1 MEEITGN
8 TPTKLFAVYKEVGPT
23 SHDMMYR
30 IKRLF
35 PGEKVGHAGT
45 LDPLASGILVVG
57 VGRQAT
63 KQLHTEHLND
73 KEYIAE
79 VTLGQSSSTDD
90 AEGEKENWPVTEHPS
105 EQNVRAAIKRFIGRI
120 SQVPP
125 VFSAVK
131 RAGVPAYKLA
141 RRGQEVLLT
150 ARPAEIMEIEVLSY
164 DWPKLKIRVVTGRGV
179 YIRSLARDIGVALGV
194 GGHISQLE
202 RIRVGRYGLDDV
214 VKIEDLKR

>member
-1 MEEITGN
+1 MEDTTRN
-8 TPTKLFAVYKEVGPT
+8 TPANLFAVYKEVGPT
-23 SHDMMYR
+23 SHDVMYR

-63 KQLHTEHLND
+63 KQLHSEALNE
-73 KEYIAE
+73 KEYVAE

-90 AEGEKENWPVTEHPS
+90 AEGEKLSWPVSEYPS
-105 EQNVRAAIKRFIGRI
+105 EQNIRAALKRFIGTI

-125 VFSAVK
+125 AFSAIK

-141 RRGQEVLLT
+141 RRGQEVQLS
-150 ARPAEIMEIEVLSY
+150 ARPALIREIELLSY
-164 DWPKLKIRVVTGRGV
+164 HWPILRIRVVTGRGV
-179 YIRSLARDIGVALGV
+179 YIRSLARDIGVSLGV
-194 GGHISQLE
+194 GGFISQLE
-202 RIRVGRYGLDDV
+202 RTRVGQFGLEDV
-214 VKIEDLKR
+214 VKLENLR

>member
-1 MEEITGN
+1 MEDTIRN
-8 TPTKLFAVYKEVGPT
+8 TPENLFAVYKEIGPT
-23 SHDMMYR
+23 SHDIMYR

-63 KQLHTEHLND
+63 KKLHTEQLNE

-90 AEGEKENWPVTEHPS
+90 AEGEKLSWSVSEYPS
-105 EQNVRAAIKRFIGRI
+105 EQNIRAALKRFIGTI
-120 SQVPP
+120 NQVPP
-125 VFSAVK
+125 AFSAIK

-141 RRGQEVLLT
+141 RRGQEVQLS
-150 ARPAEIMEIEVLSY
+150 ARPALIREIELLSY
-164 DWPKLKIRVVTGRGV
+164 HWPILRIRVVTGRGV
-179 YIRSLARDIGVALGV
+179 YIRSLARDIGSSLGV
-194 GGHISQLE
+194 GGFISQLE
-202 RIRVGRYGLDDV
+202 RTRVGQFGLEDV
-214 VKIEDLKR
+214 VKLENLR